1 MRCTVTE
8 KARTSKRYPGIEWIG
23 ETGVFIHVDTE
34 KCTGCGDCLKV
45 CLADCF
51 EIANKRVKIKNLNEC
66 MECASCWYV
75 CMQGAIDFSWP
86 QGGTGYRSDW
96 G

>member
-1 MRCTVTE
+1 VDRKVN
-8 KARTSKRYPGIEWIG
+8 TSERFPGVEWIG
-23 ETGVFIHVDTE
+23 DTGDFVQVDE
-34 KCTGCGDCLKV
+34 AKCTGCGDCLKI

-51 EIANKRVKIKNLNEC
+51 AITDKTAKVRSLDEC

-75 CMQGAIDFSWP
+75 CPTEAIAFSWP
-86 QGGTGYRSDW
+86 RGGTGYRSDW